1 MLIIILIIQKIPIL
15 SVLIFYMEYAYVVSI
30 RIIVFLHFASG
41 SNILQCSSHFDLCG
55 SGVVELASRAL
66 SEGSQ
71 QIEFPWV
78 VLQKLQ
84 DVGVLSCEGHE
95 GPRSLFFL
103 EHG

>member
-1 MLIIILIIQKIPIL
+1 MD
-15 SVLIFYMEYAYVVSI
+15 VYVVSI

-41 SNILQCSSHFDLCG
+41 SNILRCSSHFDLCG

-84 DVGVLSCEGHE
+84 VVGVLSCEDPGHE
-95 GPRSLFFL
+95 GPRSLFL
-103 EHG
+103 RAWMIWMNMEETQKWWG